1 MMLGLKIEVS
11 MLNTK
16 KNLENILI
24 NRLEEKF
31 PGIKEHI
38 VVTEL
43 GTPRTMERYTN
54 NPKGAVY
61 GYAQSVKQAGRH
73 D

>member
-1 MMLGLKIEVS
+1 MDESFNEYDKGVLAVTIIDNYDAWSKDRSEYVEQ
-11 MLNTK
+11 K

-38 VVTEL
+38 VVTE
-43 GTPRTMERYTN
+43 
-54 NPKGAVY
+54 
-61 GYAQSVKQAGRH
+61 
-73 D
+73 